1 MWREMI
7 IFADR
12 QTIKQTDT
20 NSKTEA
26 HSYPLWIVGERA
38 NSSVKGCANFSS
50 NSNFT
55 VWLNENQPNHLK

>member
-12 QTIKQTDT
+12 QSNRQTDT

-38 NSSVKGCANFSS
+38 NIYVIYFLLTIEG
-50 NSNFT
+50 
-55 VWLNENQPNHLK
+55 